1 MFFMMRETMFSR
13 LFAAIA
19 LFLSKCSRFSKDEIY
34 SKLVFDFKQK
44 GSMYPRLFND
54 AIDDLGLNQN
64 LVPEILKLYA
74 TVDSK
79 IELFSETTNTLFMLR
94 RLGLKLA
101 LVTNG
106 CAQAQRN
113 KVRLLGIENSFDAI
127 IYARETQ
134 FAKEKPHPEAYIAAL
149 QKLNVRANE
158 AICVG
163 DNPSY

>member
-1 MFFMMRETMFSR
+1 
-13 LFAAIA
+13 
-19 LFLSKCSRFSKDEIY
+19 
-34 SKLVFDFKQK
+34 
-44 GSMYPRLFND
+44 
-54 AIDDLGLNQN
+54 
-64 LVPEILKLYA
+64 
-74 TVDSK
+74 
-79 IELFSETTNTLFMLR
+79 MLR

-163 DNPSY
+163 DNPHTDFLGAKQLGMLTVRLLCGEFADVHLSDEYEAEIALQNITEVPDVVKQLNR